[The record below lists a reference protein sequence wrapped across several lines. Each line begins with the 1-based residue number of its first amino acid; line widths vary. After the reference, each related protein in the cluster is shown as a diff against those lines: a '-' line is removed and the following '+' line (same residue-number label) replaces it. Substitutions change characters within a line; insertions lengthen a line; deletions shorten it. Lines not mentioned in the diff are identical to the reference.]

1 MPASLA
7 SNTVLYKQQGLNTE
21 ALRGRKKK
29 MLGQR
34 NHNSISDNTLE
45 VKQKMTTQ
53 TKVQEESSYFYEK
66 AAGKLVKNNNLWPNL
81 FPCKRR
87 TMRNSSKMSLKH
99 SQKEAEVI

>member
-29 MLGQR
+29 MLGQS

-45 VKQKMTTQ
+45 IKQKRQHKLKCKKSPVILMRKQQRNWSRIIIYGQ
-53 TKVQEESSYFYEK
+53 TCFHIS
-66 AAGKLVKNNNLWPNL
+66 
-81 FPCKRR
+81 
-87 TMRNSSKMSLKH
+87 
-99 SQKEAEVI
+99 AEQ